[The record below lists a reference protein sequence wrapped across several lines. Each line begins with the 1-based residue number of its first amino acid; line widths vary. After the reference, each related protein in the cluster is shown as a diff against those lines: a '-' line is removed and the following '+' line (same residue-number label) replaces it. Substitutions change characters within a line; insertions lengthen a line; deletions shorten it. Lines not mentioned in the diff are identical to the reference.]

1 MMDEEFLAR
10 IEKFWPII
18 VTRRIHFPEPQ
29 DSSLD
34 IALAKAHYD
43 RLWAQDQEII
53 KLRESVETL
62 SSNLADLESRFKFQ
76 NELNRAGRKYINDE
90 MYTMDENINKLR
102 RKIFSPEP
110 EIDSLSRR
118 IHILEEHLETYRIL
132 IKGAK
137 KDVDKLKDRVNNIES
152 VANSADTDINALE
165 DRVNTNEGDVSELGN
180 RVTDLE
186 QGND

>member
-18 VTRRIHFPEPQ
+18 ITRRIHFPEPQ

-34 IALAKAHYD
+34 IALTKAHYD
-43 RLWAQDQEII
+43 RVWAQDQEII

-76 NELNRAGRKYINDE
+76 NELNRAGRKYINNE
-90 MYTMDENINKLR
+90 MDTMDKNINKLR

-110 EIDSLSRR
+110 EVDSLSRR
-118 IHILEEHLETYRIL
+118 IHILEGHLETDRIL
-132 IKGAK
+132 ISKADELCNGIK
-137 KDVDKLKDRVNNIES
+137 KDLDKLRGSGRNY
-152 VANSADTDINALE
+152 
-165 DRVNTNEGDVSELGN
+165 
-180 RVTDLE
+180 
-186 QGND
+186 